1 MQQTQHSFT
10 RPPLL
15 SHGFLGNI
23 HTGQTCIGDCR
34 VVVLVVVVREG
45 GEGGSEKYN
54 VCILDTVDPH

>member
-23 HTGQTCIGDCR
+23 HTGQTCIGDCGVGKEGR
-34 VVVLVVVVREG
+34 EGRREG
-45 GEGGSEKYN
+45 GREGGREN
-54 VCILDTVDPH
+54 GVCVYRIQ